1 MFVWRSPFDIIN
13 ITRYNSKQYCHTHN
27 TLQLGFSAKMK
38 VWKHEDENT
47 LFIIYLGQRY
57 AIVKEKQY
65 FCPYK

>member
-38 VWKHEDENT
+38 VWKHLN
-47 LFIIYLGQRY
+47 
-57 AIVKEKQY
+57 VKPY
-65 FCPYK
+65 FDVNIKL

>member
-38 VWKHEDENT
+38 VWKHLN
-47 LFIIYLGQRY
+47 
-57 AIVKEKQY
+57 VKPY
-65 FCPYK
+65 FDVNLNSAKL